1 MSKKDDQ
8 KLEALAR
15 KNAARDAAPKKGS
28 RPKYDDTLPPEPAV
42 DEELRDFFSAMKKRE
57 F

>member
-15 KNAARDAAPKKGS
+15 KNAARGAAPKKGF
-28 RPKYDDTLPPEPAV
+28 RPKYDDTLPPEPGV